1 MPLAE
6 DNPSTHKYKNRV
18 KEESSYTQ
26 LMSVTGLAG
35 FSVLCYITHA
45 TAACADLISAT
56 PHAWHLMPASR
67 LLPLAWQAVISSQS
81 LPLYMLHAQG
91 GASLR

>member
-26 LMSVTGLAG
+26 LPGLAG
-35 FSVLCYITHA
+35 FSLLCYTTRA
-45 TAACADLISAT
+45 TAARADLISAT
-56 PHAWHLMPASR
+56 PHARHLVHASS

-81 LPLYMLHAQG
+81 PPFDMLHAQG